1 MAIVAIDPGREKCG
15 MAVLSEQGEVLRRE
29 VVETGGKETWLRK
42 AAQDYEIRAIVLG
55 NGTTSGAAAKSIE
68 SEMPDVELTLV
79 DEYRTTEMARREYWR
94 INPPRGWR
102 ALFPRSLLFPPEPVD
117 DLVAVILGRRYL
129 GGSSQ

>member
-29 VVETGGKETWLRK
+29 VVETGGKETWLRE
-42 AAQDYEIRAIVLG
+42 AAQKYEIRAIVLG
-55 NGTTSGAAAKSIE
+55 NGTTSSTAAKSIE
-68 SEMPDVELTLV
+68 RELPGIELTLV

-102 ALFPRSLLFPPEPVD
+102 SLLPLSLLFPPEPVD